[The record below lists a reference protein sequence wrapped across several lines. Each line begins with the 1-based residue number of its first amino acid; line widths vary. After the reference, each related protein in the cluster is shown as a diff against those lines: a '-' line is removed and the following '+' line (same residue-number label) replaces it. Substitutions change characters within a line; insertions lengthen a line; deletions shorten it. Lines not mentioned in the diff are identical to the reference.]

1 MPMKNDRMKRAAL
14 VLMLSACALLLGG
27 CAGQI
32 EQRTMLDLSDM
43 PVQTPAEAP
52 MEDGAQDKR
61 MLSTLYYLSRDG
73 AELLPVTCEITARGG
88 ESRAQAA
95 LEALL
100 AACKGTYPRA
110 TAALERML
118 RQPEAQA
125 LLARLQQ
132 LDPSS
137 LQNAVN
143 LAFRGDTAGAKEALS
158 PILRDQEVQRL
169 TEQMRDGHGG
179 I

>member
-1 MPMKNDRMKRAAL
+1 MFQKNGDFSK
-14 VLMLSACALLLGG
+14 S
-27 CAGQI
+27 
-32 EQRTMLDLSDM
+32 E
-43 PVQTPAEAP
+43 
-52 MEDGAQDKR
+52 
-61 MLSTLYYLSRDG
+61 
-73 AELLPVTCEITARGG
+73 
-88 ESRAQAA
+88 
-95 LEALL
+95 
-100 AACKGTYPRA
+100 
-110 TAALERML
+110 LERML

-132 LDPSS
+132 LDPSA

-158 PILRDQEVQRL
+158 PILRDQEVQKL